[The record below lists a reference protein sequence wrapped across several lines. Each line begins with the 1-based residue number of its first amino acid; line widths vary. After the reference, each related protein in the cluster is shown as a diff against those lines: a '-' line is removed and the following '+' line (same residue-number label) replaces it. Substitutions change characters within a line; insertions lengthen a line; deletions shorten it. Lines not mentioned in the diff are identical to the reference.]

1 MDKDIEHAEK
11 ALACIDKMKEGLSE
25 LVALLDIADDT
36 FGEMDRLETYKSINC
51 TLGRWQENMRAS
63 SMNKVS
69 PSHRRCKEEVN
80 TMQYFDK
87 NGVEIKAGMTIR
99 MEDGSLELVYDTTD
113 SYGNPDLGINASN
126 EEYLELHPFASR
138 EFYSLCNFDMRY
150 TEVVD
155 DQTVAENNFEQS
167 M

>member
-1 MDKDIEHAEK
+1 
-11 ALACIDKMKEGLSE
+11 
-25 LVALLDIADDT
+25 
-36 FGEMDRLETYKSINC
+36 
-51 TLGRWQENMRAS
+51 
-63 SMNKVS
+63 
-69 PSHRRCKEEVN
+69 
-80 TMQYFDK
+80 MQYFDK

-126 EEYLELHPFASR
+126 EEYLERNPCACR
-138 EFYSLCNFDMRY
+138 EFYSLSNFDMRY

-155 DQTVAENNFEQS
+155 EQTQAEEPFEQS

>member
-1 MDKDIEHAEK
+1 
-11 ALACIDKMKEGLSE
+11 
-25 LVALLDIADDT
+25 
-36 FGEMDRLETYKSINC
+36 
-51 TLGRWQENMRAS
+51 
-63 SMNKVS
+63 MN
-69 PSHRRCKEEVN
+69 
-80 TMQYFDK
+80 TIQYFDK

-99 MEDGSLELVYDTTD
+99 MEDGSLELLYDTTD

-126 EEYLELHPFASR
+126 EEYLERNPCACR

-155 DQTVAENNFEQS
+155 EQTQAEDTFEQS

>member
-1 MDKDIEHAEK
+1 
-11 ALACIDKMKEGLSE
+11 
-25 LVALLDIADDT
+25 
-36 FGEMDRLETYKSINC
+36 
-51 TLGRWQENMRAS
+51 
-63 SMNKVS
+63 
-69 PSHRRCKEEVN
+69 
-80 TMQYFDK
+80 MQYFDK
-87 NGVEIKAGMTIR
+87 NGAPIKAGMTIR
-99 MEDGSLELVYDTTD
+99 MENGSLERVYDTTD

-126 EEYLELHPFASR
+126 TEYLELHPFASR

>member
-1 MDKDIEHAEK
+1 
-11 ALACIDKMKEGLSE
+11 
-25 LVALLDIADDT
+25 
-36 FGEMDRLETYKSINC
+36 
-51 TLGRWQENMRAS
+51 
-63 SMNKVS
+63 
-69 PSHRRCKEEVN
+69 
-80 TMQYFDK
+80 MQYFDK
-87 NGVEIKAGMTIR
+87 NGAPIKAGMTIR

-126 EEYLELHPFASR
+126 EEYLERNPCACR

-155 DQTVAENNFEQS
+155 EQTVAEDNFEQT

>member
-1 MDKDIEHAEK
+1 
-11 ALACIDKMKEGLSE
+11 
-25 LVALLDIADDT
+25 
-36 FGEMDRLETYKSINC
+36 
-51 TLGRWQENMRAS
+51 
-63 SMNKVS
+63 
-69 PSHRRCKEEVN
+69 
-80 TMQYFDK
+80 MQYFDK

-126 EEYLELHPFASR
+126 EDYLELHPFASR

-167 M
+167 TIADIKAYKKPCYTVLFLRSALPCDVVCHGNQTWLYPAKKIGG